1 MFAILDCRWIVDCI
15 GDENCVCG
23 GGDENCVGGG
33 VEENDVPAG
42 GEAAL
47 SSCCMVSLCISAAWC
62 GII

>member
-1 MFAILDCRWIVDCI
+1 MLAILDCRWIVDRI

-47 SSCCMVSLCISAAWC
+47 SS
-62 GII
+62 